1 MTRGMCLNTT
11 RTRES
16 DYACIALCALC
27 VAYSLRGCLC
37 TMSQFSD
44 YHRRV
49 TIDLRSMSA
58 CCNYILS
65 QCHYVWTDVVKFSTT
80 CPAQDYKRLVLRGRV
95 KSPLLVQTGGSNYEG
110 CRQPLVSGARDHY

>member
-1 MTRGMCLNTT
+1 MTMTRKVCLNTT

-16 DYACIALCALC
+16 HYACFALCALC
-27 VAYSLRGCLC
+27 VAYPLRVCGALC
-37 TMSQFSD
+37 
-44 YHRRV
+44 HRRV
-49 TIDLRSMSA
+49 TIDLRCRSA

-65 QCHYVWTDVVKFSTT
+65 QGHYVWTDVVKFSTT